1 MAESYSVEAVLTAK
15 DQNFSSTFANAEKT
29 AGTFGSKLKS
39 GLAAGA
45 AVGIGAVTALGVA
58 TVAAGKKMWQGI
70 NATAQYGDN
79 VDKMSQKI
87 GISAEAYQKWDYVM
101 KRAGTSID
109 NMKMGMKTLSKQA
122 ESGSDAFRKLGIS
135 QEKVKSL
142 SQEDLFSEVVK
153 GLSNMEAG
161 TERAALASE
170 LLGRAGADLGPLLN
184 EGSAAIEE
192 QMDIAEKYGMVMSD
206 EAVKASAAFE
216 DSLTTLQMTATGLKN
231 RLMSEF
237 LPAVTQVTDGL
248 AKLFTGDMSG
258 LDDIGNGISNLVSK
272 IAEIAPKVLEVGGSI
287 VLSLVTAITQN
298 LPQLMTA
305 GTSLVLTL
313 LTGVIQNLPQ
323 LLTAGVQSI
332 ATIIQGLAQAMPT
345 LIPAMVQAVVTMVEG
360 LINNIDL
367 LISASVQLIGG
378 IVTGLINA
386 LPQLMA
392 AMPKLIDTMVRGLI
406 ANINLLIACAG
417 KLIQAIVKGIIQNLP
432 QILQQGIQIVSKLIS
447 GILQVAGQLPATAR
461 NLVSQFRN
469 VWSGINWGSIGSA
482 IVRGIAN
489 GIKSG
494 ASAIASAAKSAA
506 KNALNAA
513 KSLLG
518 IHSPSRVFRD
528 EVGKNVA
535 LGFAEGIADNMGYVY
550 SAMDSLS
557 ATAQAS
563 FAGNLSESYD
573 YNSRSTIIVP
583 LEIDGKEFARATAP
597 YNIAENNKAQAR
609 ANRAKGW
616 R

>member
-1 MAESYSVEAVLTAK
+1 
-15 DQNFSSTFANAEKT
+15 
-29 AGTFGSKLKS
+29 
-39 GLAAGA
+39 
-45 AVGIGAVTALGVA
+45 
-58 TVAAGKKMWQGI
+58 
-70 NATAQYGDN
+70 
-79 VDKMSQKI
+79 
-87 GISAEAYQKWDYVM
+87 
-101 KRAGTSID
+101 
-109 NMKMGMKTLSKQA
+109 
-122 ESGSDAFRKLGIS
+122 
-135 QEKVKSL
+135 
-142 SQEDLFSEVVK
+142 
-153 GLSNMEAG
+153 
-161 TERAALASE
+161 
-170 LLGRAGADLGPLLN
+170 
-184 EGSAAIEE
+184 
-192 QMDIAEKYGMVMSD
+192 
-206 EAVKASAAFE
+206 
-216 DSLTTLQMTATGLKN
+216 
-231 RLMSEF
+231 
-237 LPAVTQVTDGL
+237 
-248 AKLFTGDMSG
+248 
-258 LDDIGNGISNLVSK
+258 
-272 IAEIAPKVLEVGGSI
+272 
-287 VLSLVTAITQN
+287 
-298 LPQLMTA
+298 
-305 GTSLVLTL
+305 
-313 LTGVIQNLPQ
+313 
-323 LLTAGVQSI
+323 
-332 ATIIQGLAQAMPT
+332 
-345 LIPAMVQAVVTMVEG
+345 
-360 LINNIDL
+360 
-367 LISASVQLIGG
+367 
-378 IVTGLINA
+378 
-386 LPQLMA
+386 MA

>member
-70 NATAQYGDN
+70 NTTAQYGDN

-87 GISAEAYQKWDYVM
+87 GISAEAYQKWNYVM

-122 ESGSDAFRKLGIS
+122 ESGSDAFQKLGIS

-258 LDDIGNGISNLVSK
+258 LDDISAGISNLVSK
-272 IAEIAPKVLEVGGSI
+272 IAEVLPKVIEVGGSI
-287 VLSLVTAITQN
+287 VLSLVQAIVTN
-298 LPQLMTA
+298 LPALINA

-313 LTGVIQNLPQ
+313 LTGIIQMLPQ

-345 LIPAMVQAVVTMVEG
+345 LIPTMVQAVVTMVEG

>member
-15 DQNFSSTFANAEKT
+15 DQNFSSTFANADKT

-70 NATAQYGDN
+70 NTTAQYGDN

-122 ESGSDAFRKLGIS
+122 ESGSDAFQKLGIS

-248 AKLFTGDMSG
+248 AKLFTADTSG
-258 LDDIGNGISNLVSK
+258 LDDISAGISNLVSK
-272 IAEIAPKVLEVGGSI
+272 IAEVLPKVIEVGGSI
-287 VLSLVTAITQN
+287 VLSLVQAIVTN
-298 LPQLMTA
+298 LPALINA

-313 LTGVIQNLPQ
+313 LTGIIQMLPQ

-345 LIPAMVQAVVTMVEG
+345 LIPAMVQAVLTMVDGLLKNINLLVSAAVQLMEGIIKG
-360 LINNIDL
+360 LIK
-367 LISASVQLIGG
+367 
-378 IVTGLINA
+378 A

-392 AMPKLIDTMVRGLI
+392 AMPKLIDTMVKGLI
-406 ANINLLIACAG
+406 ANLNLLIECAAQ
-417 KLIQAIVKGIIQNLP
+417 LIQAIVKGIIQNLP
-432 QILQQGIQIVSKLIS
+432 QILQQGVQIVGKLVA
-447 GILQVAGQLPATAR
+447 GILQVASQLPATAR
-461 NLVSQFRN
+461 NLVNQFKS

-482 IVRGIAN
+482 IVHGIAN

-535 LGFAEGIADNMGYVY
+535 LGFAEGISDNMGYVS
-550 SAMDSLS
+550 SAMDSMS

-583 LEIDGKEFARATAP
+583 LEIDGREFARATAP
-597 YNIAENNKAQAR
+597 YNVAENNKAQAR
-609 ANRAKGW
+609 ANRANGW